1 MTKVVKKIPSLPFK
15 TLQLENILPSPLPV
29 NSMLSEFSLLMASKG
44 NSSSRELKE
53 GRGKAY

>member
-29 NSMLSEFSLLMASKG
+29 NSMLSEFRLLMASKG

>member
-15 TLQLENILPSPLPV
+15 TLQLENILHSPLPL
-29 NSMLSEFSLLMASKG
+29 NSMLSEFSLLMAPRG

-53 GRGKAY
+53 ATGKAY